1 MNLFL
6 PGVCSVCN
14 TETVITND
22 QQYHCIQCMVK
33 AYCAKKNKV
42 VDIDILKRFFFYHA
56 QNDLKCYD
64 NGVDY
69 ASRVLNAH
77 DYCIRHNV
85 FRSGMNYVKPIG
97 WNVNM
102 VYHERNGDL
111 CQDHVRQL
119 LRTVKN
125 SSISLP
131 LLEELK
137 LQRYEI
143 YKTSH
148 KRFSDHPKVGRNEFV
163 DYKFMV
169 YYPQSRIVFQYQK
182 KGNEA
187 WYFCFEPIQKLF
199 KIEFDISRETLLST
213 FTDVNTSIELL
224 NEQGIVRFPTIESA
238 SFVHDLQSQVFDLG
252 FFHNCRYIHFID
264 LQILHSHFINVERE
278 KLFYLSFVHGSMNK
292 IYFDDVVYEIKK
304 FLDFSREKKKIS
316 L

>member
-6 PGVCSVCN
+6 PGICRSCN
-14 TETVITND
+14 TETIITND
-22 QQYHCIQCMVK
+22 QQYYCLQCMVK
-33 AYCAKKNKV
+33 AYNDKK
-42 VDIDILKRFFFYHA
+42 VDIDILREFCFYHA
-56 QNDLKCYD
+56 QSDLKCYD

-119 LRTVKN
+119 LRIVKN

-148 KRFSDHPKVGRNEFV
+148 KRFRNEFV

-187 WYFCFEPIQKLF
+187 WYFYFEPIQKLF

-213 FTDVNTSIELL
+213 FTDVYINFFGSIVISSFGKRCTYRPWLL
-224 NEQGIVRFPTIESA
+224 NMIVTAKHFPWYHDFTDIVR
-238 SFVHDLQSQVFDLG
+238 
-252 FFHNCRYIHFID
+252 N
-264 LQILHSHFINVERE
+264 
-278 KLFYLSFVHGSMNK
+278 
-292 IYFDDVVYEIKK
+292 
-304 FLDFSREKKKIS
+304 S

>member
-6 PGVCSVCN
+6 PGICHICDM
-14 TETVITND
+14 ETIITCD
-22 QQYHCIQCMVK
+22 QRYCLHCMAN
-33 AYCAKKNKV
+33 AYLNKK
-42 VDIDILKRFFFYHA
+42 VDIDILKKFFFYHA
-56 QNDLKCYD
+56 QTDLKCYD

-69 ASRVLNAH
+69 GSRVQNAH
-77 DYCIRHNV
+77 DYCIQHSV
-85 FRSGMNYVKPIG
+85 FHSGMNYVKPVG

-102 VYHERNGDL
+102 VYYERNGDL

-125 SSISLP
+125 SSSSVSLP

-148 KRFSDHPKVGRNEFV
+148 TSFSNNPKVGRNKSV
-163 DYKFMV
+163 DNKFMV
-169 YYPQSRIVFQYQK
+169 YYPQSRILFQYQK

-213 FTDVNTSIELL
+213 FTNVNTSIELL
-224 NEQGIVRFPTIESA
+224 NEHGIVRFPTIGSV
-238 SFVHDLQSQVFDLG
+238 SFVNVLQSQVFDVG
-252 FFHNCRYIHFID
+252 YFHNCRYVHFID
-264 LQILHSHFINVERE
+264 MQILHTYFTHLERE
-278 KLFYLSFVHGSMNK
+278 KLFYLSFIHGSMNR
-292 IYFDDVVYEIKK
+292 IYYNDVVYEIKK
-304 FLDFSREKKKIS
+304 FLDFSQEKKKIS